1 VAEIKM
7 RQVYVNGD
15 YKRED
20 EAKVSILDRGLLFS
34 DSIYEVTSVIN
45 GKLIDFNHHMKRLD
59 RSMTEL
65 KFKSFINHDEIL
77 EFHRK
82 LIELNNL
89 KEGMIYTQVTRGA
102 VDRSFD
108 MPKEAIKPT
117 VFAFTQEKKILES
130 DAAKNGI
137 KVMTLEDMR
146 WKRNDIK
153 TTQLLYASM
162 AKSEATAKGF
172 DDAWMLRQ
180 GYVTEGSSNNAWI
193 VKGKIIM
200 TRHSDNLILSGI
212 TREAVLK
219 CAKDLG
225 YEVVAKN
232 FTLQDAQSANEAFVT
247 SATALVTPVVKI
259 NTSQIGDGKPGNFV
273 KALRAEYIKQALE
286 TAI

>member
-1 VAEIKM
+1 M

-20 EAKVSILDRGLLFS
+20 EAKVSIFDRGLLFS

-65 KFKSFINHDEIL
+65 KFKNFINHDEIL

-89 KEGMIYTQVTRGA
+89 KEGMIYTQVTRGV

-117 VFAFTQEKKILES
+117 VLAFSQEKKILES

-162 AKSEATAKGF
+162 TKSEATTKGF
-172 DDAWMLRQ
+172 DDAWMLRH
-180 GYVTEGSSNNAWI
+180 GYITEGSSNNAWI
-193 VKGKIIM
+193 IKGKIIM

-212 TREAVLK
+212 TRGAILK
-219 CAKDLG
+219 SAKDLG
-225 YEVVAKN
+225 YEVVMKN
-232 FTLQDAQSANEAFVT
+232 FTLQDAQSANEAFIT

-259 NTSQIGDGKPGNFV
+259 NMSDIGDGTPGNFV
-273 KALRAEYIKQALE
+273 KALRAEYINQALKN
-286 TAI
+286 AI